1 MMLDD
6 VNSENNINEQD
17 DANNNNDAYVFEEPP
32 LIYENI
38 VYRLNERKI
47 ALRKS
52 YFVEFQNDPHSKHCV
67 SFKISKE
74 QYSTLSR
81 VIYDEDKTCNDGN
94 IISLC
99 LMMESSKMIILYIF
113 LTNDIH
119 GNPIIRFTFFASEK
133 RENLMILDF
142 DIATGL
148 SLIHIM
154 GLQLFVIQEWYDTRK
169 EVEQLNA

>member
-1 MMLDD
+1 MANDINNTNENND
-6 VNSENNINEQD
+6 VNS
-17 DANNNNDAYVFEEPP
+17 NNDVYVFDEPP

-38 VYRLNERKI
+38 VYRLNERRT

-74 QYSTLSR
+74 QYNTLSR
-81 VIYDEDKTCNDGN
+81 IIYEEDKTCNDGN
-94 IISLC
+94 IINLC
-99 LMMESSKMIILYIF
+99 LMMESAKMIILYTF

-133 RENLMILDF
+133 RENLMVLDF

-154 GLQLFVIQEWYDTRK
+154 ELQLFTIQEWYDSRK
-169 EVEQLNA
+169 EVEQLNAQD